1 MENDNQPH
9 AELELGTENNPP
21 MQTQEAK
28 PDASQDNNL
37 ADFFMRALSD
47 GQTEAVDDNTDTNQ
61 SENAEEG
68 EESEGDEAEQAD
80 ESYEETQAEATT
92 TEESDE
98 EEGQDF
104 EAPKGV
110 KKRLAKL
117 TALRREAE
125 ERAKKL
131 EEELESVKR
140 SQAAPRTN
148 NPFSKLDS
156 EDALKA
162 EYDRQKKIRLFCER
176 YPDGY
181 YESDNHQEHVS
192 KEEIAKAK
200 VVALQAIED
209 YLPQQAEFIT
219 AKKQFSQ
226 RAKKEFPWLSD
237 PSDQRAI
244 VAKNLVKALPEIKR
258 FPDYEIYAAQL
269 AMGMSAYKTQ
279 KENAR
284 RGVQPQRVPVQPT
297 SLSSAPRPAPKRDE
311 VEARASSE
319 RFQRSG
325 SISDLADV
333 FKSKF
338 V

>member
-9 AELELGTENNPP
+9 AELELGTEPNPP
-21 MQTQEAK
+21 MPTQEAK

-47 GQTEAVDDNTDTNQ
+47 GQTEAVSDNTETNQ

-68 EESEGDEAEQAD
+68 EVQEEEQAEQPD
-80 ESYEETQAEATT
+80 ESYEDKQSKATT
-92 TEESDE
+92 A
-98 EEGQDF
+98 EEGD
-104 EAPKGV
+104 EIESPEMDAPRGV
-110 KKRLAKL
+110 QKRLAKL

-156 EDALKA
+156 EDAIKA
-162 EYDRQKKIRLFCER
+162 EYDRQRKIRLFCER

-181 YESDNHQEHVS
+181 YESDNQQEHVS

-200 VVALQAIED
+200 VVALQALEEH
-209 YLPQQAEFIT
+209 LPEQAEFIT

-226 RAKKEFPWLSD
+226 RAKKDFPWLND
-237 PSDQRAI
+237 PSDERAI

-269 AMGMSAYKTQ
+269 ALGMSTYKTQ

-284 RGVQPQRVPVQPT
+284 RGLQPQRVPVQPT
-297 SLSSAPRPAPKRDE
+297 TLSSAPRPAPKRDE
-311 VEARASSE
+311 VEARKSSE